1 MSERASYGNQHGGE
15 CIPHPGP
22 RSCTARSD
30 RTITSTGTGIPCSG
44 AAGGPSTGGDAAVSD
59 YVIDGDLQVE
69 AHVLDL
75 DERQVGVLGRAA
87 PLEVLP
93 PKQQRI
99 SREVEPGAHDSAP
112 SRHA

>member
-1 MSERASYGNQHGGE
+1 M
-15 CIPHPGP
+15 
-22 RSCTARSD
+22 
-30 RTITSTGTGIPCSG
+30 
-44 AAGGPSTGGDAAVSD
+44 VSD

-93 PKQQRI
+93 PKQQRF
-99 SREVEPGAHDSAP
+99 RERWSPGPTTPPPRAMRDPGARPHP
-112 SRHA
+112 